1 MILWVLLWTGL
12 LLDAWSDWDLGI
24 FLGPGTSTPWK
35 LFFAVSQVGP
45 DQFFI
50 VFAASV
56 TVYDKAAQ
64 GNQIM
69 QKK

>member
-1 MILWVLLWTGL
+1 M
-12 LLDAWSDWDLGI
+12 LDRGSGDFLRTRDLDT
-24 FLGPGTSTPWK
+24 LK

>member
-1 MILWVLLWTGL
+1 MGPAVNWASPRCLIGSGSGDFLRTRD
-12 LLDAWSDWDLGI
+12 LDNL
-24 FLGPGTSTPWK
+24 K

-64 GNQIM
+64 GNHIM